1 MFIRAFV
8 SYCLLSIILSCPAGA
23 KGPFGSIH
31 LGQWVGGAYTND
43 TTGAFSHCAAQ
54 VPYNRGIVLLVGMRA
69 DRQWTLGFLRPAW
82 KFTPGETIPIGLTFD
97 GREQFNV
104 FGEAQTIPGFV
115 VVLMPQNS
123 ALLNQFRKAN
133 GMTAFTKGNAFT
145 LALTSTSQLM
155 PVLAH
160 CVDRM
165 NRGGMRAA
173 GDFSIATAAPPA
185 PQPTPAPQA

>member
-1 MFIRAFV
+1 MPHDSCSGLVYFCWLKSVAFCRCEGAESSGVKAMFIRAFV

-123 ALLNQFRKAN
+123 ALLNQFRQKR
-133 GMTAFTKGNAFT
+133 TA
-145 LALTSTSQLM
+145 
-155 PVLAH
+155 
-160 CVDRM
+160 
-165 NRGGMRAA
+165 
-173 GDFSIATAAPPA
+173 
-185 PQPTPAPQA
+185 